1 MAAWPYAEEHGAGP
15 SGPPSGYA
23 PRDVPD
29 NWPPPYRVW
38 VSGDFLVWK
47 IRSAPL
53 PPLAA
58 TVPFGLLQVTTQNVI
73 ENTQGQ
79 VIGLGPPTTTLTD
92 FRLASTSTLAG
103 GNSVNLG
110 EQFGGRFTVGAWLDP
125 EESLGL
131 EGTAFFITRR
141 TDGFNSTTGNS
152 INQSTF
158 ALPATTDVFVQTT
171 TITTTNGTTQTTTT
185 NTLVN
190 SFTAFIVRQATNEVV
205 GTASTE
211 MWGAELNARCASP
224 SLGAVSGLVGFRYL
238 DFREN
243 LQIHDSTQLF
253 LPAGFSDTNQFGLPL
268 DTNLPTNL
276 TFTTADVIRTHN
288 NFYGGQIGLDLDM
301 YVGRL
306 FADIRAKAALGVM
319 NENVNIFGVSALP
332 TGGVAPGGLLSSP
345 LDQGSHSRNQIAFVP
360 EINVKVGYQL
370 LPSLRAYVG
379 YDFLWLSNVVRPG
392 DQTGI
397 SSSGVTATVAGT
409 TQQIAVSQPSFRF
422 KTSDVTI
429 NGINFGLEF
438 RY

>member
-1 MAAWPYAEEHGAGP
+1 MPLPGQGP
-15 SGPPSGYA
+15 GHTYPPNGYA
-23 PRDVPD
+23 DVHPD
-29 NWPPPYRVW
+29 NFPPPYRVW
-38 VSGDFLVWK
+38 ASADFLVWN

-58 TVPFGLLQVTTQNVI
+58 AVPFGLLQVTTQNVI

-79 VIGLGPPTTTLTD
+79 VIGLQPPTTTLTD

-103 GNSVNLG
+103 GNSVDLG
-110 EQFGGRFTVGAWLDP
+110 EQFGARFTVGAWLDP

-131 EGTAFFITRR
+131 EGTAFYITRR
-141 TDGFNSTTGNS
+141 TDGFSSTTGNS

-171 TITTTNGTTQTTTT
+171 TITQTTPPLVTTT
-185 NTLVN
+185 NTLTN
-190 SFTAFIVRQATNEVV
+190 SFTAFIVRQATNAVV

-253 LPAGFSDTNQFGLPL
+253 LPAGFTDTNQLGQPL
-268 DTNLPTNL
+268 NTNLPANL
-276 TFTTADVIRTHN
+276 TFTTADAIRTRN
-288 NFYGGQIGLDLDM
+288 QFYGGQIGLDLDM
-301 YVGRL
+301 LVGRFL
-306 FADIRAKAALGVM
+306 ADIRAKAALGVM
-319 NENVNIFGVSALP
+319 HETVNIFGASSLP
-332 TGGVAPGGLLSSP
+332 DGTLAAGGLLSSP

-360 EINVKVGYQL
+360 EINVKLGYQIT
-370 LPSLRAYVG
+370 PGLRAYVG
-379 YDFLWLSNVVRPG
+379 YDFLWLSEVVRPG
-392 DQTGI
+392 EQTGI
-397 SSSGVTATVAGT
+397 STSGVTAAVAGT
-409 TQQIAVSQPSFRF
+409 TQQITVNQPSFRF

-429 NGINFGLEF
+429 NGFNVGMEF